1 MSKEIELCNIEIES
15 YSERT
20 SQLGKALKN
29 AFAIGPSVASSKY
42 GKITDKNTTTTKDTT
57 TNNDKEDNTTD
68 KEDNKDSGV
77 KNDSYERVYSYSILE
92 ACTNMKLM
100 YNERSS
106 DDSMYSD
113 YYTDDDM
120 SDIFNKVR
128 KYSDTQREHDNDI
141 DKITDS
147 SEDTNSDDSKEK
159 EESPFKETF
168 EPGESYT
175 FKLEMPNEGFSEW
188 TVLFD
193 KRVDTGNIKNMIRSK
208 KFKTAMLEAGKGL
221 QSDGLIPMKIR
232 TCIYD
237 VDDVN
242 KTPMPK
248 FMGHCRYALDSGSTD
263 DAAEDNLTLCLAV
276 APIDA
281 VTNEPNQY
289 TVIQAIYNVTGDITG
304 GKLGNII
311 ASVDKKVRD
320 YADGNNNR
328 YGYSYYNSDSDNTDK
343 TKSKELSDYLHKA
356 FRCVGDSSMYPN
368 YLNLTKYI
376 KKQLANKN
384 LEFLTYKVG
393 NYTVN
398 KLDDALRNSQ
408 IVYF

>member
-42 GKITDKNTTTTKDTT
+42 GKITDKNVSKDAN
-57 TNNDKEDNTTD
+57 TNNNKEDNNTD
-68 KEDNKDSGV
+68 KEDNKDSEV

-92 ACTNMKLM
+92 AYTNMKLM
-100 YNERSS
+100 YNERSN
-106 DDSMYSD
+106 DDSIYSD
-113 YYTDDDM
+113 YYTDDDIEAM
-120 SDIFNKVR
+120 FNKIRDHVG
-128 KYSDTQREHDNDI
+128 DNA
-141 DKITDS
+141 DKSTD
-147 SEDTNSDDSKEK
+147 DNKDANSDDNKEK

-193 KRVDTGNIKNMIRSK
+193 KRVDTDNIKNMIRSK
-208 KFKTAMLEAGKGL
+208 KFKTAMSEAGKGL

-263 DAAEDNLTLCLAV
+263 DTAEDNLTLCLAV

-320 YADGNNNR
+320 YADGSNDR
-328 YGYSYYNSDSDNTDK
+328 YGYSYYDRDSDNTDK